1 MAGQS
6 TVDVVV
12 VPAIDSSVTRRGTGS
27 APPAAAH
34 RVVASVC
41 CVIGTQLMVAHRPS
55 ATIMEV
61 LEGKERWTPTR
72 LSPSPPAVRYV

>member
-12 VPAIDSSVTRRGTGS
+12 APAIDSSVTSRARCNAPS
-27 APPAAAH
+27 APAH

-41 CVIGTQLMVAHRPS
+41 WVMGTQLTVAHRPS
-55 ATIMEV
+55 ATIMDV
-61 LEGKERWTPTR
+61 LEGKERWTPMR
-72 LSPSPPAVRYV
+72 LKPSPPLVR